1 MKTSHLI
8 LIIIIIAVLILG
20 GSFALKTF
28 TQANDQNNDTG
39 KMTTNNT
46 NSTVHMNSNIS
57 ENASIANATEI
68 YSSGDSSVAYTGE
81 SSEGSY
87 YDESV
92 AYTDESYSDESYYG
106 EESYSD
112 ESTAYAEGY

>member
-8 LIIIIIAVLILG
+8 LIIVIIAVLILG

-28 TQANDQNNDTG
+28 SKTNEQNDNST
-39 KMTTNNT
+39 KLSTNNT

-57 ENASIANATEI
+57 SNASIANATEI

-81 SSEGSY
+81 S
-87 YDESV
+87 
-92 AYTDESYSDESYYG
+92 YSDESY
-106 EESYSD
+106 YSD
-112 ESTAYAEGY
+112 ESTAYTEGY